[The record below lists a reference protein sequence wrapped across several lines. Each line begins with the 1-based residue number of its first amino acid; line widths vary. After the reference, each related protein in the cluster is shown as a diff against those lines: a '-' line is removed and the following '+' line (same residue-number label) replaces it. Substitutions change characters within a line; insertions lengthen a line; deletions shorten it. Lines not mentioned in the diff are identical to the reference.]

1 MQLRLRG
8 GLSNLLQYKHD
19 SGRLWNAAAV
29 GAAEGQAE
37 AKAGG
42 IHQPT
47 DYIACPHQPLNTA
60 KYCLLRKRRRGHD

>member
-1 MQLRLRG
+1 M
-8 GLSNLLQYKHD
+8 
-19 SGRLWNAAAV
+19 

-47 DYIACPHQPLNTA
+47 DDIACPHRASKHGQILPA
-60 KYCLLRKRRRGHD
+60 EEEERGHG